1 MVLFQVSANFL
12 INQLKNIFTQDTWHC
27 SFMKSKSVHSPS
39 QNLLKTSI
47 LTPFLLVF
55 TAVEVCNITNKN
67 RSPGNLAK
75 YQYFYKIDLISFL
88 HFGKNWR
95 SPSQKVSKHPL
106 FTTFSLFLKVSE
118 VCNISNKCWFLH
130 AIFQINTNL
139 LITGRNINIFTQ
151 EALYPSLISKKK
163 KKIWRSPS
171 WTFFKTST
179 FYLIF
184 TIFNSEWGL

>member
-1 MVLFQVSANFL
+1 MDKVCYISDKYQPPNHLAKHQYFYARDVVSFLHFEKKLALLVLFQVSANFL

-27 SFMKSKSVHSPS
+27 SFTESKSVHSPS

-95 SPSQKVSKHPL
+95 SPSQKV
-106 FTTFSLFLKVSE
+106 FE
-118 VCNISNKCWFLH
+118 
-130 AIFQINTNL
+130 
-139 LITGRNINIFTQ
+139 
-151 EALYPSLISKKK
+151 
-163 KKIWRSPS
+163 
-171 WTFFKTST
+171 TST
-179 FYLIF
+179 FYHIF
-184 TIFNSEWGL
+184 TIFKSEWGL